1 MVTDRMALLFGGI
14 FVFGWV
20 LAVVALIVGRIS
32 SGRTGYESNE
42 RLFGVFD
49 RFDWAQ
55 WKAHMPK
62 RLYAAVFYSMNIGAG
77 LVCFVLIAAAVVG
90 LLQVLT

>member
-1 MVTDRMALLFGGI
+1 MALLFGGI

-20 LAVVALIVGRIS
+20 LAVVAMIVGRIS
-32 SGRTGYESNE
+32 SGRTGYEGNE

-55 WKAHMPK
+55 WRAHMPK
-62 RLYAAVFYSMNIGAG
+62 RLYAVVFYSVNIGVG
-77 LVCFVLIAAAVVG
+77 LACFVMIAAAVFG
-90 LLQVLT
+90 LLQVFS